1 MKDRGPTPEV
11 PADGMD
17 ASTPQGDWS
26 FEEVEKVARLLYA
39 QAPFDVKDTK
49 CWEALVR
56 QAFNF
61 LDNLGQAYEETET
74 WRGEMRAVADI
85 VEEGHAAAAHLPD
98 IVPFEKA
105 VRFITGEKHT
115 KRARAKF
122 EKVFLYKARWTDAL
136 KRVHPNDP
144 AWRDAVKTGLL
155 LKVPRK
161 KERRIKTQL
170 KMWQRSGIPRQL
182 MARQELFRFEWPL
195 AKAQQNRANVGK
207 RRKRIDKRRGAKPP
221 ESVMLR
227 ASQQKVI

>member
-105 VRFITGEKHT
+105 VRFITGE
-115 KRARAKF
+115 AGP
-122 EKVFLYKARWTDAL
+122 V
-136 KRVHPNDP
+136 
-144 AWRDAVKTGLL
+144 
-155 LKVPRK
+155 
-161 KERRIKTQL
+161 RR
-170 KMWQRSGIPRQL
+170 GIPR
-182 MARQELFRFEWPL
+182 FRRPFRHTGMG
-195 AKAQQNRANVGK
+195 ASVGGGS
-207 RRKRIDKRRGAKPP
+207 RRRIGVADPGDKFRR
-221 ESVMLR
+221 R
-227 ASQQKVI
+227 